1 MTSDGAPITLSVQ
14 PAQAGQTFVATAKPA
29 TGKPS
34 PSGSAAGSAATAAA
48 ATRAP
53 NTAAPNA
60 AAPDT
65 AASKAAAP
73 AALIKATASA
83 SVFSHAAAGAAPVA
97 KTTPPVT
104 QRDLGT
110 FVNQLN
116 KHLNDSG
123 RPDQYRVDPQSS
135 TTIQEIN
142 PANGEVIGE
151 FSASEFPALA
161 RSAGAAATG
170 LLVDSVA

>member
-1 MTSDGAPITLSVQ
+1 MASDGAPITLSVQ
-14 PAQAGQTFVATAKPA
+14 SAQAGQTSVATTAKPA
-29 TGKPS
+29 DGKPS
-34 PSGSAAGSAATAAA
+34 YSNSTASALAATPA
-48 ATRAP
+48 
-53 NTAAPNA
+53 
-60 AAPDT
+60 
-65 AASKAAAP
+65 AASKAPVKAASS
-73 AALIKATASA
+73 TSA
-83 SVFSHAAAGAAPVA
+83 FAHAAAGAAPVE

-104 QRDLGT
+104 QRDLGSLVT
-110 FVNQLN
+110 QLN

-161 RSAGAAATG
+161 RSAGASATG
-170 LLVDSVA
+170 LLVDSLA